1 MFKLELLNFVEHAG
15 IEDYDMMTKVTITVA
30 CNCILWC
37 KKSLK
42 IPKGQLEAINQRR
55 TDRQYDCQ
63 NKEDKKTNND
73 LQNITQKFNEKNKQH
88 KPTKTRGE
96 LMCSGRVSS
105 SCSTSD

>member
-42 IPKGQLEAINQRR
+42 IPKGQLEAVNQRWTKR
-55 TDRQYDCQ
+55 TKRQTMIYKTLHS
-63 NKEDKKTNND
+63 NLSKE
-73 LQNITQKFNEKNKQH
+73 QATQTHKNQ
-88 KPTKTRGE
+88 G
-96 LMCSGRVSS
+96 
-105 SCSTSD
+105 

>member
-37 KKSLK
+37 KKRLK
-42 IPKGQLEAINQRR
+42 IPKGQLEAVNQRR

-63 NKEDKKTNND
+63 NKKDKKTNIYKTLHSN
-73 LQNITQKFNEKNKQH
+73 LSKEQATQTHKNQ
-88 KPTKTRGE
+88 G
-96 LMCSGRVSS
+96 
-105 SCSTSD
+105 